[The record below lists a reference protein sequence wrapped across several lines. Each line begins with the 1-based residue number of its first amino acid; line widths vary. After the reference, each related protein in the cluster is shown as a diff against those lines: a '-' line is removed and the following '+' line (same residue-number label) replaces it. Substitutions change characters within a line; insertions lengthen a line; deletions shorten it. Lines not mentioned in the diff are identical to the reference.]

1 MTQVSRRTV
10 AGSAAL
16 AGLGLPLLA
25 ACSSQEP
32 GAAADPTPSGAAPT
46 SDGASPAPGGSS
58 ADALASTSDIEVGG
72 GTIFSEQS
80 VVVTQPSEG
89 EFKAF
94 DTTCSHSGCAV
105 SSVSDGTINCPC
117 HGSMF
122 SVADGSVQ
130 GGPAPTGLAEVAI
143 AVDRPGLND
152 LGARS
157 PGARNPESASPQ
169 TLASAIDTLEW
180 GDHGRAGFVHKND
193 MLRFEPGQFASP

>member
-1 MTQVSRRTV
+1 MTHVSRRTV
-10 AGSAAL
+10 AGSVTL
-16 AGLGLPLLA
+16 AGLGIPLLA

-32 GAAADPTPSGAAPT
+32 GAAPT

-143 AVDRPGLND
+143 AVDGD
-152 LGARS
+152 S
-157 PGARNPESASPQ
+157 IV
-169 TLASAIDTLEW
+169 LA
-180 GDHGRAGFVHKND
+180 
-193 MLRFEPGQFASP
+193 